1 MLRELAYVF
10 ITMAFDK
17 LNARAEDL
25 IVTAQC
31 EATVSE
37 FEGAISTL
45 HHLKEDLSSTLLNQ
59 FHRHQFPSQFH
70 DYVNGMRE
78 RTPVNAQVSWA
89 QWLKQHHTK
98 CANYNPLSAM
108 QELVLWSLAFEYC

>member
-10 ITMAFDK
+10 IIMAFDK

-31 EATVSE
+31 EATVSK

-78 RTPVNAQVSWA
+78 RTPGFLGAVAEAASYEV
-89 QWLKQHHTK
+89 
-98 CANYNPLSAM
+98 CALQSSAM
-108 QELVLWSLAFEYC
+108 QELILWSLAFEYC